1 MISRKHYQRMFTE
14 QGDVTQGEIGSI
26 SKMLKF
32 LMDERL
38 KQDEEMARERCRR
51 DDELAEERQ

>member
-1 MISRKHYQRMFTE
+1 MFTE
-14 QGDVTQGEIGSI
+14 QGDTTQGEVGSI

-38 KQDEEMARERCRR
+38 KQDEEIARERCSR
-51 DDELAEERQ
+51 DDKLAEECQ